1 MVALVL
7 SFLALSMYFYFVFF
21 IHRGIQVVVLNQPT
35 EEVPPLTQFSIVIA
49 AHNEEEKIGATIA
62 SLVNQNYSRD
72 RYEIILAAD
81 RCEDATV
88 TQARAAAGDFPNL
101 TILEIKETPPG
112 YSPKKFALQEA
123 ISRSQFSYI
132 VAMDADC
139 VAAPDYLITL
149 NTYFALGANVVLN
162 IPKVRVH
169 KKWLHF
175 YLLSERLLTW
185 GIATAAVG
193 IRKPFLAFGG
203 SWAYPRQLLEKVG
216 GFRTI
221 AHSLGGDDDLL
232 VSRMAQTGA
241 NIRICLNPRGWVTT
255 DLPSTWRAFFRQRR
269 RHHSVGK
276 FYPPEVKMGYLL
288 FHLSNLLLWALP
300 FFQPLSL
307 LPLSV
312 KFLADYFTLTFLAQ
326 VFRETLPLR
335 SFLIFEPGYLLHHL
349 LIAPTAF
356 LGKISWK

>member
-1 MVALVL
+1 MVVL
-7 SFLALSMYFYFVFF
+7 IFSFLALSVYFYFVFF
-21 IHRGIQVVVLNQPT
+21 LHRGIQAAILQQPT
-35 EEVPPLTQFSIVIA
+35 EVVPPLTQFSIVIA
-49 AHNEEEKIGATIA
+49 AHNEEETIGDTIT
-62 SLVNQNYSRD
+62 SLVKQNYPDD

-88 TQARAAAGDFPNL
+88 TRAREAAVGFPNL
-101 TILEIKETPPG
+101 TILEIKETPPE

-123 ISRSQFSYI
+123 ISRSRFSYI
-132 VAMDADC
+132 IAMDADC
-139 VAAPDYLITL
+139 QAPPDYLITL
-149 NTYFALGANVVLN
+149 NTYFAHGAGVVLN
-162 IPKVRVH
+162 IPKVRLR
-169 KKWLHF
+169 KTWLHS
-175 YLLSERLLTW
+175 YLLPERLLTW
-185 GIATAAVG
+185 GIATAAAG
-193 IRKPFLAFGG
+193 IGKPFLAFGG
-203 SWAYPRQLLEKVG
+203 SWAYSRQLLEKIG

-221 AHSLGGDDDLL
+221 AHSLSGDDDLL
-232 VSRMAQTGA
+232 VARMAQAGA
-241 NIRICLNPRGWVTT
+241 TTRVCLNPHGWVTT

-269 RHHSVGK
+269 RHHSAGK
-276 FYPPEVKMGYLL
+276 LYPPQVQLGYLL
-288 FHLSNLLLWALP
+288 FHLSHLLLWVLP

-349 LIAPTAF
+349 LIAPTGF